1 MAKQIYY
8 LIAYDLDSKRW
19 INADHAFGLLVEGPL
34 YDAENDDEAGKWSQ
48 IEDPELIDL
57 DFDNAEL
64 IGKFLK
70 QANE

>member
-19 INADHAFGLLVEGPL
+19 SSADHVLGLFTEGPL
-34 YDAENDDEAGKWSQ
+34 YTAEKVDEAGKWSQ
-48 IEDPELIDL
+48 IEAPELIDL
-57 DFDNAEL
+57 DFDNTEL